1 MKSYYILKEVPLDP
15 ELPINERIIF
25 KSVALDKSDRGDL
38 SNLSS
43 YIIYKVFVTDKIAK
57 RYEDNEDEEDQF
69 EAMLEILKAPIRVL
83 VESWSKGE
91 SK

>member
-1 MKSYYILKEVPLDP
+1 MKEYYVLKETPADP

-25 KSVALDKSDRGDL
+25 KSVALDKSDRGNL
-38 SNLSS
+38 SSLSS

-57 RYEDNEDEEDQF
+57 RYENNEDEEDQG